1 MRRKKNNPLTLHQLI
16 HSGKETLI
24 AHHKADAHIDAEL
37 LALYVLGYTK
47 LERILNANK
56 QVEEE
61 DIIRYK
67 GYIDKRSQGIPLQYI
82 TNEQEFMGLSFYV
95 DPSVLI
101 PRQDTETLV
110 ETLIER
116 YKQTPFNQIIE
127 IGVGSGCISIS
138 LAKFLGDVRITGI
151 DISKEALVIA
161 EKNAKTNQVQERIK
175 WVHGDILT
183 GYTGGRNVDLIVS
196 NPPYISTHEYNAL
209 DPDVKER
216 EPMLALEG
224 GADGLDF
231 YRKITSQSKEYLTQ
245 GGMLAYEIGYNQG
258 ESVVALLE
266 ESGFTQI
273 EIIKDL
279 AHKDRVVLG
288 RLG

>member
-1 MRRKKNNPLTLHQLI
+1 MKIRKNNPLTLHQLI
-16 HSGKETLI
+16 HNGKETLLE
-24 AHHKADAHIDAEL
+24 HHKADAHIDAEL

-56 QVEEE
+56 QVEDE
-61 DIIRYK
+61 DITRYK
-67 GYIDKRSQGIPLQYI
+67 DYIEKRSQGIPLQYI
-82 TNEQEFMGLSFYV
+82 TNQQEFMGLSFYV

-116 YKQTPFNQIIE
+116 SKQTPFNRMIE

-151 DISKEALVIA
+151 DISKEALAIA
-161 EKNAKTNQVQERIK
+161 EKNAKTNQVEDRIS
-175 WVHGDILT
+175 WIYGDLLT
-183 GYTGGRNVDLIVS
+183 DYTGDKNMDLIVS
-196 NPPYISTHEYNAL
+196 NPPYISTDDYNAL
-209 DPDVKER
+209 DADVKEQ

-258 ESVVALLE
+258 ESVKALLKE
-266 ESGFTQI
+266 NGFTQI